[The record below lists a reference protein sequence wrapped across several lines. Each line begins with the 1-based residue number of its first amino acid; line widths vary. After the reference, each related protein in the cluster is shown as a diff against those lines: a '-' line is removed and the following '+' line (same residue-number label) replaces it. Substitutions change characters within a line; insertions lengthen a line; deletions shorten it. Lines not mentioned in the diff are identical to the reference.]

1 MANILLAFQGAGLD
15 LAESLAG
22 VAPAGGH
29 FPEGHLPSVRR
40 TMGIEWLQK
49 RIKKKKSKKQLTQA
63 KKRVE

>member
-40 TMGIEWLQK
+40 TMGIVIGCALFKGEK
-49 RIKKKKSKKQLTQA
+49 
-63 KKRVE
+63 